1 MGEEFPSPIPMRAAD
16 WALAATWAALLTAG
30 AAKGMAAAPSYT
42 ASSIVN
48 AATNEPG
55 VIVPNGL
62 ATIYGFELSYVT
74 RALSA
79 PDVRGNALPQSLPG
93 TGVQVL
99 VSGLLAHPVYVSPGQ
114 INFLVP
120 SILRA
125 GNATVTVVRSGVAGN
140 AANVRV
146 AETQPGLFPAGQGWA
161 AAAHADGRAV
171 TRESPARAEEWVVL
185 YATGLGRTSP
195 AVGLGEIARGAA
207 MVERFEEFRVVIGGR
222 TVSEGIGYAGVTPG
236 YAGLY
241 QINLRL
247 PEWTGP
253 DPEIRLMQGDALSPA
268 GVRLAVGTGP
278 PPDASER

>member
-1 MGEEFPSPIPMRAAD
+1 MRAAD
-16 WALAATWAALLTAG
+16 WALAAMWAALVTAG
-30 AAKGMAAAPSYT
+30 AAKGTAAAPSYT

-48 AATNEPG
+48 AASNEPG

-62 ATIYGFELSYVT
+62 ATIYGFELSYAT
-74 RALSA
+74 RELTAA
-79 PDVRGNALPQSLPG
+79 DVRGGVLPQSLPG
-93 TGVQVL
+93 TGVQIL

-125 GNATVTVVRSGVAGN
+125 GNAAVTVVRSGIAGN

-146 AETQPGLFPAGQGWA
+146 AEAQPGLFPAGRGWA
-161 AAAHADGRAV
+161 AASHADGRAV
-171 TRESPARAEEWVVL
+171 TPGAPARPGTWIVL

-195 AVGLGEIARGAA
+195 AVGLGEIARGPAV
-207 MVERFEEFRVVIGGR
+207 VERFDEFRVVLDGR

-253 DPEIRLMQGDALSPA
+253 DAEIRVMQGDAVSPA
-268 GVRLAVGTGP
+268 GVRIAVETGP
-278 PPDASER
+278 PPEASER